1 MLEGSPALP
10 ISPEVDILIDTVV
23 SAATG
28 LSNTQ
33 QALPISQGLPQ
44 VAVAPSPPAP
54 PPLFHEHVKW
64 LAPMEMCFN
73 GSVVMGEIIVE
84 RSAGTLVEQ
93 LPAGQ
98 SILLTP
104 RRPLGKKLEWKKY
117 FQHFWTSP
125 QERDTWWWHH
135 IHMELGPLSVGPGVA
150 SHAAPTAS
158 CKPALMLLPMRSWK
172 SCTCRLMFMQ

>member
-1 MLEGSPALP
+1 
-10 ISPEVDILIDTVV
+10 
-23 SAATG
+23 
-28 LSNTQ
+28 
-33 QALPISQGLPQ
+33 
-44 VAVAPSPPAP
+44 
-54 PPLFHEHVKW
+54 
-64 LAPMEMCFN
+64 MEMCFN

-135 IHMELGPLSVGPGVA
+135 IHMELWGMRPIQRGARRGQPCGA
-150 SHAAPTAS
+150 DRIMQACIDAAANEIMEE
-158 CKPALMLLPMRSWK
+158 LHM
-172 SCTCRLMFMQ
+172 